1 MVAARLSLKT
11 RLVLGGLLVVAFSVG
26 AALLFTHLSFV
37 LLGDLDYAGAMWASA
52 IVPLLVAPPAY
63 GWVAVLT
70 YRLHQANATLD
81 TLARHDALTGL
92 FNRRAFVEAARARL
106 AGGETAQLLVADIDH
121 FKRIN
126 DSMGHAAGDLALA
139 HAAAVLER
147 AAPEGS
153 IVARLGGEEFA
164 LLVPAAVDAA
174 ALVARIA
181 DALAHMPVP
190 AATGLKRMTCSF
202 GLAAAHSGEGLDSL
216 MSRAD
221 TALYAAKDGG
231 RDRMALAS

>member
-1 MVAARLSLKT
+1 MARIPDQTATCVEQGQGRVCSKPMVT
-11 RLVLGGLLVVAFSVG
+11 
-26 AALLFTHLSFV
+26 TTN
-37 LLGDLDYAGAMWASA
+37 
-52 IVPLLVAPPAY
+52 P
-63 GWVAVLT
+63 
-70 YRLHQANATLD
+70 
-81 TLARHDALTGL
+81 
-92 FNRRAFVEAARARL
+92 
-106 AGGETAQLLVADIDH
+106 
-121 FKRIN
+121 
-126 DSMGHAAGDLALA
+126 
-139 HAAAVLER
+139 
-147 AAPEGS
+147 
-153 IVARLGGEEFA
+153 
-164 LLVPAAVDAA
+164 AVDAA